1 MNELSKIE
9 RRGERGGEEKDI
21 GTNNITRS
29 KQVLSKHIDFSTD
42 KQFNKNYY
50 AICIRCVNVY
60 I

>member
-50 AICIRCVNVY
+50 AI
-60 I
+60 